1 MQYICDTIQSG
12 DSLQSVAA
20 AYGVSINNLL
30 AANPEIIT
38 QPYICP
44 GIAISVPQPSIMPP
58 IYTQQQ
64 TPQIQIPQIQTP
76 QIQTPVYPTPTPIPQ
91 PSTGTGT
98 TGTGTSTG
106 SETLTMEQ
114 QVAAL
119 VNSERASRG
128 LDPLTW
134 NQNLANIARVKS
146 DDMASNN
153 YFSHTSPTYGSPFD
167 MLKSFGVSYTAAGE
181 NIASG
186 QTTAQ
191 TVMDTWM
198 NSAGHA
204 ANILNGNF
212 TEIGVG
218 YSYNNGSP
226 IWTQL
231 FLR

>member
-1 MQYICDTIQSG
+1 MQYICYTIQSG

-20 AYGVSINNLL
+20 AYGVNLNTLL
-30 AANPEIIT
+30 AANPEILT
-38 QPYICP
+38 QAVICP
-44 GIAISVPQPSIMPP
+44 GYQITVPQPTIAPP
-58 IYTQQQ
+58 IYTQQP
-64 TPQIQIPQIQTP
+64 T
-76 QIQTPVYPTPTPIPQ
+76 TPVYTPQQTTPSILTPVIPTPTPQ
-91 PSTGTGT
+91 PSTGTN
-98 TGTGTSTG
+98 TSTG
-106 SETLTMEQ
+106 SENLTLEQ

-119 VNSERASRG
+119 VNSQRAARG
-128 LDPLTW
+128 LSPLSW
-134 NQNLANIARVKS
+134 NANLATLARIKS

-191 TVMDTWM
+191 NVMDTWM
-198 NSAGHA
+198 NSPGHA
-204 ANILNGNF
+204 ANILNSNY

-231 FLR
+231 FLRG

>member
-1 MQYICDTIQSG
+1 MQYICYTIQSG

-30 AANPEIIT
+30 AANPEILT
-38 QPYICP
+38 QAVICP
-44 GIAISVPQPSIMPP
+44 GYQITVPQPTIAPP
-58 IYTQQQ
+58 IYTPPQTQPQ
-64 TPQIQIPQIQTP
+64 TPT
-76 QIQTPVYPTPTPIPQ
+76 IQTPVYPTPTPQ
-91 PSTGTGT
+91 PSTNTNTTTGT
-98 TGTGTSTG
+98 TTGNETTSP
-106 SETLTMEQ
+106 EQ
-114 QVAAL
+114 QVAVL

-128 LDPLTW
+128 LSPLSW

-146 DDMASNN
+146 DDMANNN

-191 TVMDTWM
+191 SVMDTWM
-198 NSAGHA
+198 NSPGHA

-218 YSYNNGSP
+218 YSYNSGRP

-231 FLR
+231 FLRG